1 MSSVPGPEW
10 HWDGQ
15 EWWWWNGSTW
25 VEAGA
30 ATAEPPAQPPPTPPT
45 SAAATT
51 APEWGTAAP
60 APSVATRAAPPQGS
74 RGVSAGTL
82 TAIVLGVVLVL
93 VLVGGGVAVYL
104 VKSRSGTAPVA
115 ATSSPSV
122 SDVITLQTEPLS
134 TANSPFTPPVGTDHA
149 VTPVKVQGVQSAP
162 AETVGLFGGTMN
174 NSTCDKNQLVSFLQ
188 ANPDKAAA
196 WAQALGIT
204 AAQIPAFVAPLT
216 PVLLRSDTTVTN
228 HGFVDGRLTTMT
240 SVLQAGTAVLVN
252 QYGQPVVK
260 CYCGN
265 PLGPPPPMKQVR
277 YTGPTW
283 PDFQPGALTIIQSST
298 TIINNYTIYNIENN
312 TTFVRPAG
320 TDGTQDQ
327 PSDVQ
332 APPDPI
338 PTTQAPATPAP
349 VTPAPV
355 TPDPVIPSAPTPSAG
370 TEDEAIALLQDA
382 YRECAVAIGRA
393 GEAEDVIAAAS
404 YSVAPA
410 ATAHGGFTVT
420 VTDASGEFV
429 YLVNVAERTVTPTN
443 GDAITVADECPGVF
457 D

>member
-1 MSSVPGPEW
+1 MSGVPGPEW
-10 HWDGQ
+10 RWDGS

-25 VEAGA
+25 VDAGVA
-30 ATAEPPAQPPPTPPT
+30 PAEPPPPPD
-45 SAAATT
+45 AG
-51 APEWGTAAP
+51 APQPRRGLGGL
-60 APSVATRAAPPQGS
+60 VAIA
-74 RGVSAGTL
+74 
-82 TAIVLGVVLVL
+82 LGVVLVL

-104 VKSRSGTAPVA
+104 VKSRSGSTPVS
-115 ATSSPSV
+115 ATTSPSA

-134 TANSPFTPPVGTDHA
+134 TANSPFTPPVGTDRG

-174 NSTCDKNQLVSFLQ
+174 NSTCDKNQLVGFLQ
-188 ANPDKAAA
+188 ANPDEAAA

-228 HGFVDGRLTTMT
+228 HGFVNGQLTTVT

-265 PLGPPPPMKQVR
+265 PLGPPPPLKQVR
-277 YTGPTW
+277 YAGPTW
-283 PDFQPGALTIIQSST
+283 PDFQPGSLTIIQSST
-298 TIINNYTIYNIENN
+298 TIINDYTIVNVENN

-320 TDGTQDQ
+320 TDGTQDEPSNVQ
-327 PSDVQ
+327 PP
-332 APPDPI
+332 ADPI
-338 PTTQAPATPAP
+338 PSTAPEP

-355 TPDPVIPSAPTPSAG
+355 TPIPEPVIPTPGPTSQPSGG
-370 TEDEAIALLQDA
+370 TEDQAIALLKDT
-382 YRECAVAIGRA
+382 YRTCAVAIGRA

-404 YSVAPA
+404 YAVTPA

-420 VTDASGEFV
+420 VSDDSGTFT
-429 YLVNVAERTVTPTN
+429 YLVNVDEGTVTPMN
-443 GDAITVADECPGVF
+443 ADAISVANECPGAF

>member
-1 MSSVPGPEW
+1 
-10 HWDGQ
+10 
-15 EWWWWNGSTW
+15 
-25 VEAGA
+25 
-30 ATAEPPAQPPPTPPT
+30 
-45 SAAATT
+45 
-51 APEWGTAAP
+51 
-60 APSVATRAAPPQGS
+60 
-74 RGVSAGTL
+74 
-82 TAIVLGVVLVL
+82 
-93 VLVGGGVAVYL
+93 
-104 VKSRSGTAPVA
+104 
-115 ATSSPSV
+115 
-122 SDVITLQTEPLS
+122 
-134 TANSPFTPPVGTDHA
+134 
-149 VTPVKVQGVQSAP
+149 
-162 AETVGLFGGTMN
+162 MN

-338 PTTQAPATPAP
+338 PTTQARPRRHRLP
-349 VTPAPV
+349 
-355 TPDPVIPSAPTPSAG
+355 
-370 TEDEAIALLQDA
+370 QH
-382 YRECAVAIGRA
+382 R
-393 GEAEDVIAAAS
+393 
-404 YSVAPA
+404 
-410 ATAHGGFTVT
+410 
-420 VTDASGEFV
+420 
-429 YLVNVAERTVTPTN
+429 
-443 GDAITVADECPGVF
+443 
-457 D
+457 